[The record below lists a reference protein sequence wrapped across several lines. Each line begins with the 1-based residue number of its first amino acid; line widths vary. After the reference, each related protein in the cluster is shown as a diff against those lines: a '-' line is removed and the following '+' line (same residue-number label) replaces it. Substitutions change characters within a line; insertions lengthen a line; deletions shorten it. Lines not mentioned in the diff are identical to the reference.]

1 VDVYRPAVGVELEAG
16 AVDVDLL
23 SVGERRERREEGVMK
38 VESFFAPPRTFFGLR
53 KRRRKTRKTQ
63 KTQRKLKGEKSLTL
77 PLVSSMIAQ
86 SFRVRAMAS
95 ARLASEA
102 RWKSREPHW
111 YNVFFFRSQE
121 VSLRFFFEEFRRKT
135 KFLTELCFP

>member
-1 VDVYRPAVGVELEAG
+1 
-16 AVDVDLL
+16 
-23 SVGERRERREEGVMK
+23 MK

-53 KRRRKTRKTQ
+53 KRRRKTR